1 MAVTILRKT
10 GFFGSWGKLS
20 LMVKDEEIITIS
32 EGQTVT
38 FNLPTYPA
46 YLSVKG
52 DPSTAIL
59 VSDHQKYILCVHP
72 PFLWAQAMAFSLLFF
87 SLFLCSH
94 LGHAGVDLGLPF
106 AEALQR
112 LRQLE
117 RLDLDGVRAFLQF
130 VQTQAG
136 VLDFILRVL
145 QLLLEGG

>member
-1 MAVTILRKT
+1 MSPFFSYDIIRAGGAIMAVTILRKT
-10 GFFGSWGKLS
+10 GIFGSWGKLS

-72 PFLWAQAMAFSLLFF
+72 RFLWAQVMAFTLLFLSLFTQALILKIGIYILFILLSLLIH
-87 SLFLCSH
+87 FL
-94 LGHAGVDLGLPF
+94 LPHYCF
-106 AEALQR
+106 KPLIGPKIDIKE
-112 LRQLE
+112 
-117 RLDLDGVRAFLQF
+117 FC
-130 VQTQAG
+130 
-136 VLDFILRVL
+136 
-145 QLLLEGG
+145 

>member
-10 GFFGSWGKLS
+10 GIFGSWGKLS

-72 PFLWAQAMAFSLLFF
+72 HFLWAQVMAFTLLFLSLFTQALILKIGIYILFILLSLLIH
-87 SLFLCSH
+87 FL
-94 LGHAGVDLGLPF
+94 LPHYCF
-106 AEALQR
+106 KPLIGPKIDIKE
-112 LRQLE
+112 
-117 RLDLDGVRAFLQF
+117 FC
-130 VQTQAG
+130 
-136 VLDFILRVL
+136 
-145 QLLLEGG
+145 